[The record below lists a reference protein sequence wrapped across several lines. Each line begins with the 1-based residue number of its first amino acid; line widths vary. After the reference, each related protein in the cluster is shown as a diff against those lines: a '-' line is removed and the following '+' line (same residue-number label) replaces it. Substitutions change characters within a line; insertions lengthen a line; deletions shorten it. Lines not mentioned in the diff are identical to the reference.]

1 MAKRKTVG
9 ALAIQCAND
18 STKYKAREIGQE
30 MVEDKSIENGL
41 IECVKIH
48 NPIFDMD
55 DYCVGYVIASDPL
68 IKGVMRRKF
77 FAMPYLP
84 SPRPEQAVFLYNKRS
99 DKFTHFLWCLP
110 ASHSSNPDAWTMEKL
125 YQTTNVPKEY
135 LRMKAWSHA
144 FYDLCFWEFIRH
156 HNKIDMLSESEY
168 LKVNREEFAKAG
180 EKTSPTAGSEAF
192 DFGKVRVEH
201 IEDTTTARTE

>member
-9 ALAIQCAND
+9 ALAVQCAND
-18 STKYKAREIGQE
+18 STKYDALEIGHA
-30 MVEDKSIENGL
+30 MVEDRSIEQGL
-41 IECVKIH
+41 LECVQKH
-48 NPIFDMD
+48 NPIFDMN

-68 IKGVMRRKF
+68 IQGVMRRKF

-84 SPRPEQAVFLYNKRS
+84 SPRPEQAVFLYNKELDR
-99 DKFTHFLWCLP
+99 FTHFLWCLP
-110 ASHSSNPDAWTMEKL
+110 AAYSTNPDAWTMERL

-144 FYDLCFWEFIRH
+144 FYDLCFWPFIRH

-168 LKVNREEFAKAG
+168 LKVNGEEFRKAG
-180 EKTSPTAGSEAF
+180 EKDSPTADTEAF
-192 DFGKVRVEH
+192 DFSKISIEH
-201 IEDTTTARTE
+201 IEDTTTARVG